1 MKPTT
6 NGQAYRPYLESALSL
21 LNVLTTADYYASPIP
36 SSTDEALG
44 EIVNALTAWSSNVRR
59 EFIDSLPSEKRG
71 IFGVFGHRAA
81 TIAVRKGDPEWL
93 RRGLI
98 GNVIANTP
106 VPPNRNLEA
115 ALVVYYH
122 CALKLGMEPQ
132 TLFDDAAHYASG
144 DLGERLE
151 VFGRRSDVSLKSF
164 GWREIKTPDGIRFKF
179 EW

>member
-1 MKPTT
+1 MMPAA
-6 NGQAYRPYLESALSL
+6 NGQAYRAYLESALSL
-21 LNVLTTADYYASPIP
+21 LDVLTAVDYYASSIP
-36 SSTDEALG
+36 SSTDQALG
-44 EIVNALTAWSSNVRR
+44 EIVNAFTAWTSKVRG
-59 EFIDSLPSEKRG
+59 EFIDSLPAEKRG
-71 IFGVFGHRAA
+71 LFGVFGHRAA

-93 RRGLI
+93 RLGLI

-122 CALKLGMEPQ
+122 CARKLEIDPQ
-132 TLFDDAAHYASG
+132 ALFDDAAQYASG
-144 DLGERLE
+144 DLVERLE
-151 VFGRRSDVSLKSF
+151 VFGRRSDLSLKSY